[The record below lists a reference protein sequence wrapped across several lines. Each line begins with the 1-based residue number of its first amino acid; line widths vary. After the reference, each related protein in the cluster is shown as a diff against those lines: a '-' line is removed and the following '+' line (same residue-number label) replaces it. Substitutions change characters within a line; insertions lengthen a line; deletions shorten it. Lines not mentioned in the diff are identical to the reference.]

1 MDRAL
6 LLLVKELGADI
17 AIKTSGHLDN
27 LGLTGEANR
36 FDGGGWRIPFLTL
49 TGKGA

>member
-1 MDRAL
+1 MERAL

-27 LGLTGEANR
+27 LGLTGGANR
-36 FDGGGWRIPFLTL
+36 FDGGGWMIPFLT
-49 TGKGA
+49 